1 MITEKFTVEVTQV
14 YLEIG
19 EITLLWDKQD
29 ASINSKS
36 YCLIKVTV
44 QCPHI
49 QEFGS
54 LPKTNDHQGAAQH
67 SPIYFTQK
75 VEAMT

>member
-19 EITLLWDKQD
+19 ETEGKITLLWDKQD

-54 LPKTNDHQGAAQH
+54 LPKSAPGEQN
-67 SPIYFTQK
+67 
-75 VEAMT
+75 